1 MRRRIDPSRQ
11 PAHHPHAGIGQLVSQ
26 FFGQF
31 DPVPRRLPRSDDS
44 DTCPAHRFQTAPVI
58 KHQRGIMNFPE
69 ERRIQ
74 RILAIHHLQ
83 FELGDLF

>member
-11 PAHHPHAGIGQLVSQ
+11 PAHHPHASIGQLVSQ
-26 FFGQF
+26 FFRQF
-31 DPVPRRLPRSDDS
+31 DPVPRRLPRSHDS
-44 DTCPAHRFQTAPVI
+44 NTRPAHRLQTAPVI

-74 RILAIHHLQ
+74 RILTIDHLQ
-83 FELGDLF
+83 FELSDLF